1 MKLAREDI
9 GLSSLLSSLVEHLR
23 LIKLYLADLQAL
35 EEAAGA
41 VTSNSV
47 VAALSSGI
55 LVQQLKAL
63 AAPSG
68 ALRAALEDWAEGRRE
83 AMAPDLEYIL
93 LQSDPACIDDTVGE
107 PPHKDLAR
115 EFTRSISMLVV
126 RWLVWAQIWSSR
138 EPP

>member
-63 AAPSG
+63 AAPRVQLPDIFTWGFHGKSAVVAER
-68 ALRAALEDWAEGRRE
+68 ALWLIKRYRHECDQ
-83 AMAPDLEYIL
+83 IL
-93 LQSDPACIDDTVGE
+93 Y
-107 PPHKDLAR
+107 
-115 EFTRSISMLVV
+115 
-126 RWLVWAQIWSSR
+126 
-138 EPP
+138 